1 VRPGR
6 VLFGGLAVLY
16 LLAYLRG
23 SALLL
28 AATAAAVWLLWRAL
42 RAGGRT
48 AGAGTGREP
57 GWIVDD
63 GRAATER
70 LAAEVPETDRW
81 QLAPTVVHGV
91 PEPLAADRPAGFAA
105 LMELR
110 DHAGRQAML
119 QVEAAHPADVDLDR
133 LVRQALTQAARRA
146 GWHVQRWQPVT
157 DDVFAPAW
165 DQAEGWRR

>member
-48 AGAGTGREP
+48 VGDGAGQER
-57 GWIVDD
+57 GWIVDA
-63 GRAATER
+63 GRAVTER
-70 LAAEVPETDRW
+70 LAAEAPDTEPW
-81 QLAPTVVHGV
+81 QLAPTVVYGV
-91 PEPLAADRPAGFAA
+91 PEPLVADRPGGFAV
-105 LMELR
+105 LVELR
-110 DHAGRQAML
+110 DGAGRQAML

-146 GWHVQRWQPVT
+146 GWHVQRWQPIT

-165 DQAEGWRR
+165 DQAEGGNR

>member
-1 VRPGR
+1 

-42 RAGGRT
+42 RSSGRT
-48 AGAGTGREP
+48 AGTGREP

-70 LAAEVPETDRW
+70 LAAEVPETDRR

-91 PEPLAADRPAGFAA
+91 PEPLAADRPGGFAA

-119 QVEAAHPADVDLDR
+119 QVEAAHPTR
-133 LVRQALTQAARRA
+133 GRRA
-146 GWHVQRWQPVT
+146 RLNHRSVRTAISPENRVS
-157 DDVFAPAW
+157 
-165 DQAEGWRR
+165 

>member
-6 VLFGGLAVLY
+6 MLFGGLAVLY
-16 LLAYLRG
+16 LLAYLRD

-48 AGAGTGREP
+48 AGDRGRER
-57 GWIVDD
+57 GWIIDD
-63 GRAATER
+63 GRATER
-70 LAAEVPETDRW
+70 LAAEVPDTEPW
-81 QLAPTVVHGV
+81 QLVPTVVHGM
-91 PEPLAADRPAGFAA
+91 PEPLAADRPGSFAV
-105 LMELR
+105 LVELR

-146 GWHVQRWQPVT
+146 GWQVQRWQPVT
-157 DDVFAPAW
+157 DDVFAPAGW
-165 DQAEGWRR
+165 DQAEGWTR

>member
-1 VRPGR
+1 MRPGR

-48 AGAGTGREP
+48 AGDGTGRDR

-70 LAAEVPETDRW
+70 LIAEVPDTEHW
-81 QLAPTVVHGV
+81 QLAPTVVHGI
-91 PEPLAADRPAGFAA
+91 PEPLAAARPAASRCWWSSATG
-105 LMELR
+105 R
-110 DHAGRQAML
+110 AGR
-119 QVEAAHPADVDLDR
+119 R
-133 LVRQALTQAARRA
+133 CCRSRR
-146 GWHVQRWQPVT
+146 P
-157 DDVFAPAW
+157 
-165 DQAEGWRR
+165 